1 MKRITY
7 SLWLGSL
14 FLLSCQEKKEVFV
27 NFSNPELNYSGRV
40 NFDNKEGAEFYWTG
54 SSIKM
59 NFEGEKVSAILKD
72 ESGDNYYNVIVDD
85 NLKAIIQPDTIKKS
99 YTLVSNLSKGKHTI
113 ELFRRND
120 LNN

>member
-27 NFSNPELNYSGRV
+27 NFSNPELDYSGRV

-54 SSIKM
+54 TSIKM
-59 NFEGEKVSAILKD
+59 NFEGENISAILKD
-72 ESGDNYYNVIVDD
+72 ESGDNYYNVIIERTSLGIIITMSLLTI
-85 NLKAIIQPDTIKKS
+85 NLK
-99 YTLVSNLSKGKHTI
+99 L
-113 ELFRRND
+113 LFNPTR
-120 LNN
+120 

>member
-7 SLWLGSL
+7 SLWFGSL

-27 NFSNPELNYSGRV
+27 
-40 NFDNKEGAEFYWTG
+40 
-54 SSIKM
+54 
-59 NFEGEKVSAILKD
+59 
-72 ESGDNYYNVIVDD
+72 NVIVDD

-120 LNN
+120 LNRGKTQFFGFKINNYAKLLPKRESTSR

>member
-27 NFSNPELNYSGRV
+27 SFSNPELDYSGRV

-54 SSIKM
+54 TSIKM
-59 NFEGEKVSAILKD
+59 NVPCLTLR
-72 ESGDNYYNVIVDD
+72 DNTERLETIDLGTNELVGTNPQ
-85 NLKAIIQPDTIKKS
+85 NLKPILISFLIANGNKHKLYHFGTEIQP
-99 YTLVSNLSKGKHTI
+99 NA
-113 ELFRRND
+113 
-120 LNN
+120 